1 MIIPPAKKGKD
12 VEIVRGPNIKPLPKG
27 QALAGKITGEVL
39 LKVEACCVC
48 GSDRR
53 TFRHGHAQIPPPR
66 ILGHE
71 FCGTVV
77 ETRAPDHIDIKVGDR
92 VVMYI
97 VMPCG
102 TCRPCKDGKVNIC
115 LTRKTMASHFDGA
128 YAE

>member
-1 MIIPPAKKGKD
+1 MKAAVYEGKETICIREVPD
-12 VEIVRGPNIKPLPKG
+12 PVVKE
-27 QALAGKITGEVL
+27 GEVL
-39 LKVEACCVC
+39 LKIEACCVC

-53 TFRHGHAQIPPPR
+53 TFRHGHEKIPPPR

-77 ETRAPDHIDIKVGDR
+77 ESRAPEGLDVNVGDR

-102 TCRPCKDGKVNIC
+102 TCRPCKEGMVNIC
-115 LTRKTMASHFDGA
+115 LTRKTMAYHFDGA
-128 YAE
+128 YAEYMTVS